1 MTNRRSLS
9 VHRNEAGPD
18 SLVEVTCRTL
28 HGRFL
33 LRPSR
38 DLNEI
43 ILGILGRAARRY
55 RVRLCAFVYLSNHCH
70 LLLRPA
76 DARQLARFMGFVNG
90 NLAKEA
96 GRLHRWR
103 ERIWGRRY
111 TAIVVSHEEPA
122 QLARLRY
129 VLEQETKEGLVRRPQ
144 DWPGAHSI
152 QALLDGR
159 PMRGIWFD
167 RTREYEARR
176 CGQQPGK
183 YEFAEEEILELS
195 PLPAWE
201 ALDPEARREAVRSL
215 IREIVREARKAQ
227 KSSGR
232 APLGVRRILNQDPHD
247 RPERL
252 QRSPAPRFH
261 AQAWRVRK
269 SLELAYHEFRLCF
282 RQAAEDLRRGRPGV
296 EFPEGCFPPPLPFA
310 RGRPLAS
317 PHLTL

>member
-1 MTNRRSLS
+1 MARPLRY
-9 VHRNEAGPD
+9 VPPD

-38 DLNEI
+38 DLNEVI
-43 ILGILGRAARRY
+43 CGILGRAARRY
-55 RVRLCAFVYLSNHCH
+55 RVKVCHFTYLSNHCH

-103 ERIWGRRY
+103 ERLWGRRY
-111 TAIVVSHEEPA
+111 AAIVVSHEEAA
-122 QLARLRY
+122 QVARLRY
-129 VLEQETKEGLVRRPQ
+129 LLEQGTKEGLVRRPQ

-159 PMRGIWFD
+159 PICGIWFD
-167 RTREYEARR
+167 RTQEYEARR
-176 CGQQPGK
+176 CGQRPGK
-183 YEFAEEEILELS
+183 YEFAEEETLELS
-195 PLPAWE
+195 PLPAWKPIGADARRDAVAGLLKE
-201 ALDPEARREAVRSL
+201 IEHEARRARAV
-215 IREIVREARKAQ
+215 
-227 KSSGR
+227 SGR
-232 APLGVRRILNQDPHD
+232 VPLGVRRILNQDPHE
-247 RPERL
+247 RPERMR
-252 QRSPAPRFH
+252 RSPAPRFH

-269 SLELAYHEFRLCF
+269 SLELAYHEFRLRY

-296 EFPEGCFPPPLPFA
+296 EFPAGCFPPPLPFP
-310 RGRPLAS
+310 RGRPMVGQ
-317 PHLTL
+317 

>member
-1 MTNRRSLS
+1 MARPLRF
-9 VHRNEAGPD
+9 VPPD

-43 ILGILGRAARRY
+43 VLGILGRAARRY
-55 RVRLCAFVYLSNHCH
+55 RVRICLFTYLSNHCH

-103 ERIWGRRY
+103 ERVWGRRY
-111 TAIVVSHEEPA
+111 TAIVVSHEEAA
-122 QLARLRY
+122 QVARLRY
-129 VLEQETKEGLVRRPQ
+129 VLEQGTKEGLVRGPL
-144 DWPGAHSI
+144 DWPGANST

-176 CGQQPGK
+176 CGQRPGK
-183 YEFAEEEILELS
+183 YDFAEEEFLELS
-195 PLPAWE
+195 PIPAWD
-201 ALDPEARREAVRSL
+201 ALAPEARREAARSL
-215 IREIVREARKAQ
+215 VKEVECEARKA
-227 KSSGR
+227 SEVSGR
-232 APLGVRRILNQDPHD
+232 SPLGVRRILAQDPHG
-247 RPERL
+247 RPQGM

-269 SLELAYHEFRLCF
+269 GLELAYHEFRLRF
-282 RQAAEDLRRGRPGV
+282 RQAAEDLKRGRPGV
-296 EFPEGCFPPPLPFA
+296 EFPAGCFPPPLPFA
-310 RGRPLAS
+310 RGRPPAVV
-317 PHLTL
+317 